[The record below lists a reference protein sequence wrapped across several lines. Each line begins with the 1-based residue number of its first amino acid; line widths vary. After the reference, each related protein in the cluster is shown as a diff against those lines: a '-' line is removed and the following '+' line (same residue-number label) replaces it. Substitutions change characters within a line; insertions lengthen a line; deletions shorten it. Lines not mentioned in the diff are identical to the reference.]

1 MENPVTAE
9 KIEKADSADMREDH
23 VDNAPT
29 ERTFLKEAMGELRQ
43 EIQQYGSSG
52 RQSDIE
58 EQKNGEV
65 TEK

>member
-1 MENPVTAE
+1 MISSINR
-9 KIEKADSADMREDH
+9 ADS
-23 VDNAPT
+23 
-29 ERTFLKEAMGELRQ
+29 LKEAMGELRQ
-43 EIQQYGSSG
+43 EIQRYGSSG

>member
-9 KIEKADSADMREDH
+9 KIEKADSADMRENH

-43 EIQQYGSSG
+43 EIQ
-52 RQSDIE
+52 
-58 EQKNGEV
+58 
-65 TEK
+65 

>member
-1 MENPVTAE
+1 ML
-9 KIEKADSADMREDH
+9 ILRQQSGL
-23 VDNAPT
+23 
-29 ERTFLKEAMGELRQ
+29 LKEAMGELRQ
-43 EIQQYGSSG
+43 EIQRYGSSG